1 MDRDLSRLLR
11 PKSIAVVGGG
21 AWCRAAIHQ
30 CQKIGFEGAVFP
42 VHPKADEIGGVAAFA
57 RVEDLPHP
65 PDACFIGVNRHSTIE
80 IVRALAGLGAGGAVC
95 FASGFLEA
103 KGEDAAAAD
112 LQARLLEAAGEMPI
126 LGPNCYGF
134 INYLD
139 GTLLWPD
146 QHGGVAVEKGVALIT
161 QSSNIA
167 INLTMQARGLPLAY
181 VVTVGNQ
188 AQTGLA
194 EIGQAVLGDDRVTAL
209 GLHIEGIG
217 DIRAF
222 EALAVTAHRLGKP
235 IVALKVGKSVQA
247 QVAAVSHTA
256 SLAGHDAGAA
266 AFLTRLGVVRVD
278 DLAVFLE
285 TLKLMHV
292 AGRLGQNTLATISC
306 SGGEASLAA
315 DIGHDFDVAF
325 PALNDRQKAG
335 LTEALGPMVSL
346 ANPLDYHTYIWRDVA
361 AMTAAFKAVVDPGI
375 AITLLIV
382 DFPRSDRC
390 DPSDWDCVIEA
401 AIVVKAATGAN
412 IGMVSSLPETMPE
425 DVAARLLEA
434 GVVPLSGLREAIAAV
449 EAGGRSH
456 RWCGLPV
463 CLPSPTVVPD
473 LMTEAGAKA
482 DLAGFGVVVPSS
494 IKAASPVEAGRAA
507 EKIGGLVALKAEGV
521 AHKSEAQ
528 AVALNL
534 AADQVTK
541 AAARMGAASFLV
553 EEMIQGGVAELL
565 VGVVKDPAHGF
576 VMTVG
581 AGGVLTELLGDTASF
596 LLPATDEMIDQAL
609 GGLKI
614 ASVLAGYRGAQAA
627 HMPSIVQALRAVEA
641 YVLEN
646 AIGLEEI
653 EVNPLIC
660 TPDRAV
666 AADALIRKK
675 D

>member
-42 VHPKADEIGGVAAFA
+42 VHPEADEIGGVAAFA

-103 KGEDAAAAD
+103 KGEDAGAAD
-112 LQARLLEAAGEMPI
+112 LQARLLDAAGEMPI

-139 GTLLWPD
+139 GALLWPD
-146 QHGGVAVEKGVALIT
+146 QHGGVAAEKGVALIT

-222 EALAVTAHRLGKP
+222 EALAVTAHRP
-235 IVALKVGKSVQA
+235 
-247 QVAAVSHTA
+247 
-256 SLAGHDAGAA
+256 
-266 AFLTRLGVVRVD
+266 
-278 DLAVFLE
+278 
-285 TLKLMHV
+285 
-292 AGRLGQNTLATISC
+292 ISC

-401 AIVVKAATGAN
+401 AIAVKVATGAN

-434 GVVPLSGLREAIAAV
+434 GVVPFSGLREAIAAV

-456 RWCGLPV
+456 RWCGLPIHLV
-463 CLPSPTVVPD
+463 SPHRTR
-473 LMTEAGAKA
+473 TAK
-482 DLAGFGVVVPSS
+482 
-494 IKAASPVEAGRAA
+494 R
-507 EKIGGLVALKAEGV
+507 
-521 AHKSEAQ
+521 
-528 AVALNL
+528 
-534 AADQVTK
+534 
-541 AAARMGAASFLV
+541 
-553 EEMIQGGVAELL
+553 
-565 VGVVKDPAHGF
+565 
-576 VMTVG
+576 
-581 AGGVLTELLGDTASF
+581 
-596 LLPATDEMIDQAL
+596 
-609 GGLKI
+609 
-614 ASVLAGYRGAQAA
+614 
-627 HMPSIVQALRAVEA
+627 
-641 YVLEN
+641 
-646 AIGLEEI
+646 
-653 EVNPLIC
+653 
-660 TPDRAV
+660 
-666 AADALIRKK
+666 DA
-675 D
+675 